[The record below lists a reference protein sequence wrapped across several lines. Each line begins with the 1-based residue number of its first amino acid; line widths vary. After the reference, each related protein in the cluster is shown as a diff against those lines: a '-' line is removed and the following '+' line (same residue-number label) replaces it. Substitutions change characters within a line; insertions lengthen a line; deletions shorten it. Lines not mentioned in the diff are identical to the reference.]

1 MSLTVYPWVTGFFR
15 PAQPGGLKPRDAD
28 NIGQKHTWAPTCDG
42 CHSDHIHPADPAAES
57 PKRQHRFPLKNKPP
71 FTKKAHLSPGWHC
84 FRAHDSAD
92 AGPHGT
98 GYSVARGPACGLAR
112 AAAARSRPTAIQRPM
127 SERSAPAAMH
137 SSAICR

>member
-1 MSLTVYPWVTGFFR
+1 MSLTVYPWVIGSFT

-42 CHSDHIHPADPAAES
+42 CHSRHIHPADPAAES
-57 PKRQHRFPLKNKPP
+57 VKRQHRFPLKTNPVCE
-71 FTKKAHLSPGWHC
+71 KAQLSPGGMVPGGT
-84 FRAHDSAD
+84 DSAD
-92 AGPHGT
+92 VVRHGT
-98 GYSVARGPACGLAR
+98 GYSVARGPACGRAL
-112 AAAARSRPTAIQRPM
+112 AAAARWRPTAIQRPM